1 MAVALQGIG
10 QPPARRGA
18 WTDPSGVGG
27 ENEGGGDAL
36 REHQQ
41 LGYVVTTVSDRA
53 FLLALSLT
61 AAVLSPVAPAAFA
74 QPAAVQSASVEI
86 RRGEWRDEA
95 RGGRIVPYKLYVP
108 KGAGPFPTIVHSHG
122 LGGSREA
129 STYILQAVAEAGFLL
144 VSLQH
149 AGSDSA
155 LLSGMAG
162 GETARGAAGA
172 RGMTAEVAQARY
184 GDVPFAIDQLA
195 RETSGSGPMRG
206 KADLSRLGMS
216 GHSYGALS
224 TLVAVGQR
232 VPGAR
237 GRSFAE
243 PRIKAAIAY
252 SPNKPRND
260 DAKAAFAAVRTPMLH
275 FTGTEDT
282 SPFDLERSAF
292 ERTTPYQTIG
302 GADQFLII
310 LNGGDHAVFG
320 GRRAVSGQLK
330 PTDPAHMALIQAET
344 IRFWRA
350 YLAGDR
356 QAAGALC
363 SLPQRVSA
371 LATGYVKAVRCGP
384 PTPIAPLAS
393 H

>member
-1 MAVALQGIG
+1 M
-10 QPPARRGA
+10 
-18 WTDPSGVGG
+18 
-27 ENEGGGDAL
+27 
-36 REHQQ
+36 
-41 LGYVVTTVSDRA
+41 TTVSGRA
-53 FLLALSLT
+53 CLLAAALAAAALSLT
-61 AAVLSPVAPAAFA
+61 ATTALAEPAGGQA
-74 QPAAVQSASVEI
+74 ASVEI

-108 KGAGPFPTIVHSHG
+108 RGAGPFPTIVHSHG

-129 STYILQAVAEAGFLL
+129 STYILQAVAEAGFL
-144 VSLQH
+144 VASLQH

-155 LLSGMAG
+155 LQIGAG
-162 GETARGAAGA
+162 GSEAALAAAGA
-172 RGMTAEVAQARY
+172 RGMTAEAAQARY

-195 RETSGSGPMRG
+195 RDSHRPGPLRG
-206 KADLSRLGMS
+206 KIDLSRLGMS

-243 PRIKAAIAY
+243 RRIKAAIAY

-260 DAKAAFAAVRTPMLH
+260 DPKAAFATVRTPILH

-292 ERTTPYQTIG
+292 ERTTPYQAID

-320 GRRAVSGQLK
+320 GRRTVSGQLK

-350 YLAGDR
+350 YLADDNQAR
-356 QAAGALC
+356 QALC
-363 SLPQRVSA
+363 GLPQRVSA
-371 LATGYVKAVRCGP
+371 LAAGYVKAVRCGP
-384 PTPIAPLAS
+384 PTPIAALAFE
-393 H
+393 